1 VADVIAAQPSA
12 AQSAAQPT
20 AAEPVAQP
28 DARPPQARHRV
39 RRLGPGRRIPFSR
52 GIGPLVLLAA
62 WSAAAGSGRLDPRVL
77 PAPWTVLD
85 TGWQLWRA
93 GTLGPDLAIS
103 LQRAAEGFA
112 AGLAAGVVLALL
124 AGLSRVGAALIDGNV
139 QINRAL
145 PILGM
150 IPLFILWLGIGETF
164 KISIIAIAVYIPIY
178 INLSAALSA
187 IDLRYVELAETLGL
201 SRRSFLR
208 EVVVPGALPG
218 FFTGLRLGVTG
229 AWLALVVVEEV
240 NATSGLGYLM
250 YQQAT
255 YGLIDSV
262 VVGLAIYGVW
272 GFVSDFAVRLIE
284 RRVLSWRRTLA

>member
-1 VADVIAAQPSA
+1 MADTALRATTAPAGITASA
-12 AQSAAQPT
+12 EAGSTSAEIGT
-20 AAEPVAQP
+20 
-28 DARPPQARHRV
+28 RRRV
-39 RRLGPGRRIPFSR
+39 RRLGPGKRIPFSR
-52 GIGPLVLLAA
+52 GIGPLLLIAV
-62 WSAAAGSGRLDPRVL
+62 WSIASATGRLDPRVL
-77 PAPWTVLD
+77 PAPWSVVH
-85 TGWQLWRA
+85 TGWQLWQS

-112 AGLAAGVVLALL
+112 FGLVAAVVLSLL

-187 IDLRYVELAETLGL
+187 IDRRFVELAETLGL
-201 SRRSFLR
+201 SRWEFLR
-208 EVVVPGALPG
+208 QVVIPGALPG
-218 FFTGLRLGVTG
+218 FFTGLRLGVTA

-262 VVGLAIYGVW
+262 VVGLAIYGIW
-272 GFVSDFAVRLIE
+272 GFASDLVVRLIE
-284 RRVLSWRRTLA
+284 RRVLSWRRTLDS

>member
-1 VADVIAAQPSA
+1 MADLLTPATAPPSA
-12 AQSAAQPT
+12 APAPAGAASAASAP
-20 AAEPVAQP
+20 
-28 DARPPQARHRV
+28 HV
-39 RRLGPGRRIPFSR
+39 RRLGPGRRIPFAR
-52 GIGPLVLLAA
+52 GIGPLVLVAA
-62 WSAAAGSGRLDPRVL
+62 WSVAASTGRLDPRIL
-77 PAPWTVLD
+77 PAPWTVVH
-85 TGWQLWRA
+85 TGWQLWQA

-112 AGLAAGVVLALL
+112 LGLAAGIALALL

-164 KISIIAIAVYIPIY
+164 KISIIAIAVYIPVY
-178 INLSAALSA
+178 INLSAGLSA

-201 SRRSFLR
+201 SRFAFLR

-218 FFTGLRLGVTG
+218 LFTGLRLGVTG

-262 VVGLAIYGVW
+262 VVGLAIYGIW
-272 GFVSDFAVRLIE
+272 GFVSDLAVRLIE
-284 RRVLSWRRTLA
+284 RRVLSWRRTLAA

>member
-1 VADVIAAQPSA
+1 MADAALDIRLNKTSDTTSDTPSD
-12 AQSAAQPT
+12 T
-20 AAEPVAQP
+20 
-28 DARPPQARHRV
+28 RRRV
-39 RRLGPGRRIPFSR
+39 RRLGPGKRIPFTR
-52 GIGPLVLLAA
+52 GIGPLLLIGV
-62 WSAAAGSGRLDPRVL
+62 WSLGSASGRLDPRIL
-77 PAPWTVLD
+77 PAPWSVVH
-85 TGWQLWRA
+85 TGWQLWQS

-103 LQRAAEGFA
+103 LQRASEGFA
-112 AGLAAGVVLALL
+112 IGLVAGVALALI
-124 AGLSRVGAALIDGNV
+124 AGLSRVGAAIIDGNV

-178 INLSAALSA
+178 INLSAGLSA
-187 IDLRYVELAETLGL
+187 IDRRFVELAETLGL
-201 SRRSFLR
+201 SRWEFLR
-208 EVVVPGALPG
+208 QVVIPGALPG
-218 FFTGLRLGVTG
+218 FFTGLRLGVTS

-262 VVGLAIYGVW
+262 VLGLVIYGIW
-272 GFVSDFAVRLIE
+272 GFASDLVVRLIE
-284 RRVLSWRRTLA
+284 RRVLSWRQTLAD

>member
-1 VADVIAAQPSA
+1 MADTLIRPLPAGSGPAAEAGSAQPAGAAPSA
-12 AQSAAQPT
+12 
-20 AAEPVAQP
+20 
-28 DARPPQARHRV
+28 RRRV
-39 RRLGPGRRIPFSR
+39 RRLGPGRRIPFAR
-52 GIGPLVLLAA
+52 ALGPVLLIAA
-62 WSAAAGSGRLDPRVL
+62 WSLASATGRLDPRIL
-77 PAPWTVLD
+77 PAPWSVVN
-85 TGWQLWRA
+85 TGIQLWNS

-103 LQRAAEGFA
+103 LQRAGEGFA
-112 AGLAAGVVLALL
+112 IGLVAGVALALV
-124 AGLSRVGAALIDGNV
+124 AGLSRIGAALIDGNV

-164 KISIIAIAVYIPIY
+164 KITIIAMAVYIPIY

-187 IDLRYVELAETLGL
+187 IDQRYVELAETLGL
-201 SRRSFLR
+201 SRGEFLR
-208 EVVVPGALPG
+208 HVVVPGALPG

-229 AWLALVVVEEV
+229 SWLALVVVEEV

-262 VVGLAIYGVW
+262 VVGLAIYGIW
-272 GFVSDFAVRLIE
+272 GFASDLIVRLIE
-284 RRVLSWRRTLA
+284 RRVLSWRRTLAG

>member
-1 VADVIAAQPSA
+1 MADLAIRTASPKTADQSPESADVDIDV
-12 AQSAAQPT
+12 T
-20 AAEPVAQP
+20 T
-28 DARPPQARHRV
+28 RRRV
-39 RRLGPGRRIPFSR
+39 RRLGPGKRIPFTR
-52 GIGPLVLLAA
+52 GIGPLLLIAL
-62 WSAAAGSGRLDPRVL
+62 WSIASATGRLDPRVL
-77 PAPWTVLD
+77 PAPWSVVHD
-85 TGWQLWRA
+85 GWQLWQA
-93 GTLGPDLAIS
+93 GTLGPDLEIS

-112 AGLAAGVVLALL
+112 FGLVAAVALSLL

-139 QINRAL
+139 QINRSL

-187 IDLRYVELAETLGL
+187 IDRRYVELAETLGL
-201 SRRSFLR
+201 SRWEFLR
-208 EVVVPGALPG
+208 QVVIPGALPG
-218 FFTGLRLGVTG
+218 FFTGLRLGVTA

-250 YQQAT
+250 YEQAT

-262 VVGLAIYGVW
+262 VVGLAIYGIW
-272 GFVSDFAVRLIE
+272 GFTSDLIVRLIE
-284 RRVLSWRRTLA
+284 RRVLSWRSTLAG

>member
-1 VADVIAAQPSA
+1 MADLAIRTASPKTADQSPESADVDVDV
-12 AQSAAQPT
+12 T
-20 AAEPVAQP
+20 T
-28 DARPPQARHRV
+28 RRRV
-39 RRLGPGRRIPFSR
+39 RRLGPGKRIPFTR
-52 GIGPLVLLAA
+52 GIGPLLLIAL
-62 WSAAAGSGRLDPRVL
+62 WSIASATGRLDPRVL
-77 PAPWTVLD
+77 PAPWSVVHD
-85 TGWQLWRA
+85 GWQLWQA
-93 GTLGPDLAIS
+93 GTLGPDLEIS

-112 AGLAAGVVLALL
+112 FGLVAAVALSLL

-139 QINRAL
+139 QINRSL

-187 IDLRYVELAETLGL
+187 IDRRYVELAETLGL
-201 SRRSFLR
+201 SRWEFLR
-208 EVVVPGALPG
+208 QVVIPGALPG
-218 FFTGLRLGVTG
+218 FFTGLRLGVTA

-250 YQQAT
+250 YEQAT

-262 VVGLAIYGVW
+262 VVGLAIYGIW
-272 GFVSDFAVRLIE
+272 GFTSDLIVRLIE
-284 RRVLSWRRTLA
+284 RRVLSWRSTLAG

>member
-1 VADVIAAQPSA
+1 
-12 AQSAAQPT
+12 
-20 AAEPVAQP
+20 
-28 DARPPQARHRV
+28 
-39 RRLGPGRRIPFSR
+39 
-52 GIGPLVLLAA
+52 VLLGA
-62 WSAAAGSGRLDPRVL
+62 WSLASATGRLDPRVL
-77 PAPWTVLD
+77 PAPWSVVN

-93 GTLGPDLAIS
+93 GTLGPDLEIS
-103 LQRAAEGFA
+103 LQRAGEGFA
-112 AGLAAGVVLALL
+112 LGLVAGVLLALL

-187 IDLRYVELAETLGL
+187 IDQRYVELAETLEL
-201 SRRSFLR
+201 SRLQFLR
-208 EVVVPGALPG
+208 QVVIPGALPG

-262 VVGLAIYGVW
+262 VVGLAIYGIW
-272 GFVSDFAVRLIE
+272 GFVSDLVVRLIE
-284 RRVLSWRRTLA
+284 RRVLSWRRTLAG

>member
-1 VADVIAAQPSA
+1 MADITVADATIRPAAV
-12 AQSAAQPT
+12 T
-20 AAEPVAQP
+20 ALP
-28 DARPPQARHRV
+28 DVGTRRRV
-39 RRLGPGRRIPFSR
+39 RRLGPGKRIPFSR
-52 GIGPLVLLAA
+52 GIGPLFLIALWSLA
-62 WSAAAGSGRLDPRVL
+62 SATNRLDPRVL
-77 PAPWTVLD
+77 PAPWSVVR
-85 TGWQLWRA
+85 TGWQLWQA

-103 LQRAAEGFA
+103 LERAAEGFA
-112 AGLAAGVVLALL
+112 IGLTAGVGLSLL

-178 INLSAALSA
+178 INTSAALSA
-187 IDLRYVELAETLGL
+187 IDRRYVELAETLGL
-201 SRRSFLR
+201 SRRQFLWQ
-208 EVVVPGALPG
+208 VVIPGALPG
-218 FFTGLRLGVTG
+218 FFTGLRLGVTS

-250 YQQAT
+250 FQQAT

-262 VVGLAIYGVW
+262 VVGLAIYGIW
-272 GFVSDFAVRLIE
+272 GFVSDLIVRLIE
-284 RRVLSWRRTLA
+284 RRVLSWRRTLDS

>member
-1 VADVIAAQPSA
+1 MADTAIRPLAAA
-12 AQSAAQPT
+12 AAPI
-20 AAEPVAQP
+20 EH
-28 DARPPQARHRV
+28 RRV
-39 RRLGPGRRIPFSR
+39 RRLGPGRSVPFAR
-52 GIGPLVLLAA
+52 GIGPVLLLGGWALA
-62 WSAAAGSGRLDPRVL
+62 SATGRLDPRIL
-77 PAPWTVLD
+77 PAPWSVVSTA
-85 TGWQLWRA
+85 GHLWSS

-103 LQRAAEGFA
+103 LRRAGEGFA
-112 AGLAAGVVLALL
+112 IGLVAGVALALI
-124 AGLSRVGAALIDGNV
+124 AGLSRVGAALVDGNV

-164 KISIIAIAVYIPIY
+164 KITIIAMAVYIPIY

-187 IDLRYVELAETLGL
+187 IDQRYVELAETVGL
-201 SRRSFLR
+201 SRWQFIRQ
-208 EVVVPGALPG
+208 VVIPGALPG

-229 AWLALVVVEEV
+229 SWLALVVVEEV

-262 VVGLAIYGVW
+262 VVGLAIYGIW
-272 GFVSDFAVRLIE
+272 GFASDLVVRLIE
-284 RRVLSWRRTLA
+284 RRVLSWRRTLAG